1 MEFDI
6 NINDKKYYETIQVL
20 ENNKKQHLDL
30 AYYHYNEYIKHLNEA
45 NSVQFEIMKQNSIRG
60 NGFSY
65 FQ

>member
-45 NSVQFEIMKQNSIRG
+45 NSVQFEIMK
-60 NGFSY
+60 
-65 FQ
+65 